1 MKKYLFLLAS
11 CLMFSL
17 SLSAQSPG
25 IWGGEVS
32 KDGKRSKFMLKL
44 NSNGTFSAAYDLNPN
59 DLSYDLN
66 PNDVA
71 VKGRWTVKGDVLIFQ
86 VRRRKVQLKK
96 TTSKGTQN
104 KGSFL
109 LTFKKGSELII
120 YSPWG
125 QPPSSKFKPMSS
137 MFGWDEGV
145 AAIVVNH
152 EERD

>member
-11 CLMFSL
+11 SLIFSL
-17 SLSAQSPG
+17 SLSAQPAG

-32 KDGKRSKFMLKL
+32 KDGKKSGFTLSLQK
-44 NSNGTFSAAYDLNPN
+44 NGTFTMAYDLNPN
-59 DLSYDLN
+59 DLSI
-66 PNDVA
+66 
-71 VKGRWTVKGDVLIFQ
+71 KGRWSAKGDMLTFKAGS
-86 VRRRKVQLKK
+86 RTVQLKK
-96 TTSKGTQN
+96 TSSKGSQSK
-104 KGSFL
+104 KGFL
-109 LTFKKGSELII
+109 LTFKKGSKLII

-152 EERD
+152 EEEG